1 MGRHVDQLREILR
14 DRGGIRSVYQ
24 PVVDLDSGCVVA
36 YEALARGPRGTALEA
51 PDRLFAEA
59 RKGGLLEQLDHACR
73 VAALQGAI
81 EHGLLAPLTLFVNV
95 EPEVLDHAP
104 LDDLVALAASAPGEL
119 RVVVEITERALA
131 HRPAQLLRT
140 VQRVRELGWGVALDD
155 VGANPLSLAFMPLL
169 RPDVVKLDLRLVQD
183 QPGPAVAQ
191 IMNAVNAYAEQSG
204 ARLLAEGIEDEQHLR
219 TARALGAQLGQ
230 GWLFGRPQPGLTDGY
245 PVGSLHLPPAPVGP
259 DPTTASPFALLPADA
274 TLRRAPKRLL
284 IEVSKQL
291 EREAMRLG
299 DTCVVAATFQEARH
313 FTAATAGRYR
323 DLVERAGFVC
333 AIGEDLPSEPVP
345 GLRGA
350 SLAASDPVRG
360 EWDVVVLAPHFS
372 AALLARDLGGTGPDA
387 DRMFEY
393 VLTYERGTVVAA
405 ARALLSRVAPRS
417 TTLAARPDA
426 HRNEVEGRSS
436 PGVAETS
443 TSWSA
448 AGSGRDA
455 AETRTVGEALL
466 HRALDATTS
475 GVTVADMRRPDQP
488 LVYVNQAFERLSGY
502 DAAQVIGRNC
512 RFMQGADTDP
522 RMLEQVRVAIHEQR
536 EWHGTLLN
544 YRGPDRTPW
553 WNEIHLAP
561 VVDEDGNLLQYIGV
575 QHDVTERVVAERA
588 LAHERDRS
596 RAYLSQIEQLAFTD
610 PLTGF
615 ANRRRVEESVEA
627 ALWDARLGGH
637 ALALMSLDLDGFRAV
652 KEALGH
658 AGGDDLL
665 VAVARRLRQHVRR
678 TDLLARLG
686 GDEFLIALPG
696 LDPRT
701 AQAEVERVGGHLA
714 GDIARPI
721 LLSTGSDTGTR
732 SSTSRQTEVRVGTN
746 VGVSV
751 YPDDGETFG
760 ELLRLAEQRRYAARH
775 ARRAPMT

>member
-1 MGRHVDQLREILR
+1 
-14 DRGGIRSVYQ
+14 
-24 PVVDLDSGCVVA
+24 
-36 YEALARGPRGTALEA
+36 
-51 PDRLFAEA
+51 
-59 RKGGLLEQLDHACR
+59 
-73 VAALQGAI
+73 
-81 EHGLLAPLTLFVNV
+81 
-95 EPEVLDHAP
+95 
-104 LDDLVALAASAPGEL
+104 
-119 RVVVEITERALA
+119 
-131 HRPAQLLRT
+131 
-140 VQRVRELGWGVALDD
+140 
-155 VGANPLSLAFMPLL
+155 
-169 RPDVVKLDLRLVQD
+169 
-183 QPGPAVAQ
+183 
-191 IMNAVNAYAEQSG
+191 
-204 ARLLAEGIEDEQHLR
+204 
-219 TARALGAQLGQ
+219 
-230 GWLFGRPQPGLTDGY
+230 
-245 PVGSLHLPPAPVGP
+245 
-259 DPTTASPFALLPADA
+259 
-274 TLRRAPKRLL
+274 
-284 IEVSKQL
+284 
-291 EREAMRLG
+291 
-299 DTCVVAATFQEARH
+299 
-313 FTAATAGRYR
+313 
-323 DLVERAGFVC
+323 
-333 AIGEDLPSEPVP
+333 
-345 GLRGA
+345 
-350 SLAASDPVRG
+350 
-360 EWDVVVLAPHFS
+360 
-372 AALLARDLGGTGPDA
+372 
-387 DRMFEY
+387 
-393 VLTYERGTVVAA
+393 
-405 ARALLSRVAPRS
+405 
-417 TTLAARPDA
+417 
-426 HRNEVEGRSS
+426 
-436 PGVAETS
+436 
-443 TSWSA
+443 
-448 AGSGRDA
+448 
-455 AETRTVGEALL
+455 VGEALL